1 MTVGEGGAT
10 NINISSNMCRC
21 MYHWYSPSSLRVYD
35 DAGLVTAIIYRV
47 LLTGINED
55 THVYVSL
62 SDGNRTLNATV
73 PL

>member
-1 MTVGEGGAT
+1 MTLGGGGAT
-10 NINISSNMCRC
+10 NINISSKVCRC

-35 DAGLVTAIIYRV
+35 DAGLVTAITYGV

-62 SDGNRTLNATV
+62 SDGNRTLNAKV

>member
-1 MTVGEGGAT
+1 MW
-10 NINISSNMCRC
+10 C

-35 DAGLVTAIIYRV
+35 DAGLVTAITYGV

>member
-1 MTVGEGGAT
+1 
-10 NINISSNMCRC
+10 

-35 DAGLVTAIIYRV
+35 DAGLVTAITYGV

-62 SDGNRTLNATV
+62 SDGNRTLNAAV

>member
-1 MTVGEGGAT
+1 
-10 NINISSNMCRC
+10 

-35 DAGLVTAIIYRV
+35 DAGLVTVITYGV

>member
-1 MTVGEGGAT
+1 M
-10 NINISSNMCRC
+10 
-21 MYHWYSPSSLRVYD
+21 YD
-35 DAGLVTAIIYRV
+35 DAGLVTAITYRV

-62 SDGNRTLNATV
+62 SDGNKTLNAKV

>member
-1 MTVGEGGAT
+1 M
-10 NINISSNMCRC
+10 
-21 MYHWYSPSSLRVYD
+21 YD
-35 DAGLVTAIIYRV
+35 DAGLVTVITYGV

-62 SDGNRTLNATV
+62 SDGNRTLNVKV

>member
-35 DAGLVTAIIYRV
+35 DAGLVTAITYGV

-55 THVYVSL
+55 TRVCISV
-62 SDGNRTLNATV
+62 
-73 PL
+73 